1 MVYLRWVGHWTCGI
15 LDDCWGIFCSLV
27 EMQVSDL
34 NWKNH
39 SEDLKWNYDSTSL
52 QCFSIYTCSA
62 FWNFLTLNTLQLSSK
77 GEIWNVLFQF
87 ILCPMFSTSVIAG
100 SNIIYDWY
108 FKGTQLNNVYVIYS
122 RQITEGHYGWT
133 VCLHDGNDTYEANGY
148 DYVLDL
154 MSEMEIPPAFPWTQA
169 PFLVTCDMSNDTS
182 MSRRVAYEDS

>member
-52 QCFSIYTCSA
+52 QCFPIYTCSA

-77 GEIWNVLFQF
+77 GEIWDVLFQF

-108 FKGTQLNNVYVIYS
+108 FKGTQLNNDLCNLLQANYGGPLWLDCVSPWWQWYV
-122 RQITEGHYGWT
+122 RGQWLWLRPGPDEW
-133 VCLHDGNDTYEANGY
+133 DGDTASISMDAGSLSGDMWYE
-148 DYVLDL
+148 
-154 MSEMEIPPAFPWTQA
+154 
-169 PFLVTCDMSNDTS
+169 
-182 MSRRVAYEDS
+182 